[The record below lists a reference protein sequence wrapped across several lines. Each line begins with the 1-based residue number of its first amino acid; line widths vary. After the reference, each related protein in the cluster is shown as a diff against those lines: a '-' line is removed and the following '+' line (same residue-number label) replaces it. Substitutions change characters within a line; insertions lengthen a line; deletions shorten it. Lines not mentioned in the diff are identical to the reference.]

1 MYYNNFTLLD
11 LSLNCLLIFV
21 IHVPRYVINKTYDY
35 AKNLIYKELIII
47 IISLFLCYLL
57 INLIVRTVTVIHFGN
72 SINSNHISMVNC
84 CFVSV

>member
-1 MYYNNFTLLD
+1 MYYNNYTLLD

-35 AKNLIYKELIII
+35 VKNIIYNELIII
-47 IISLFLCYLL
+47 IILFLCYLL
-57 INLIVRTVTVIHFGN
+57 INLIVRTETVINFGN